1 MKRGAES
8 VTKIFAFEI
17 LPYSL
22 IFWQTN
28 VLVDCGVN
36 RNRQKYLKNSCTGD
50 EHGVVTGVV
59 QTELTK
65 VRNKKQYPYFS
76 LFDTTFH

>member
-1 MKRGAES
+1 MPGVATGGGGLIFLGRRGKCVVCGENGKNTVMKRGAES

-36 RNRQKYLKNSCTGD
+36 RNRQK
-50 EHGVVTGVV
+50 
-59 QTELTK
+59 
-65 VRNKKQYPYFS
+65 
-76 LFDTTFH
+76 

>member
-36 RNRQKYLKNSCTGD
+36 RNRQK
-50 EHGVVTGVV
+50 
-59 QTELTK
+59 
-65 VRNKKQYPYFS
+65 
-76 LFDTTFH
+76 